1 MDFKKYIIKNKF
13 EIVKKQKQYKINYE
27 QELNSAQYEA
37 VTYLNGPALIIAGA
51 GTGKTRTIIYRVA
64 YLIENEIEP
73 SDILLL
79 TFTRKAAREM
89 LRRAAHLLEDGK
101 CEKVSGGTFHSF
113 ATSILRKYANLIKYD
128 NSFTIIDSSDSEDV
142 INLLRSKMK
151 YGEQKKRF
159 PKKDT
164 LRDIF
169 SKSIN
174 TVQKIEYILEKDYP
188 YYMDEYEKINNLFHQ
203 YTIYKK
209 RYNLMDY
216 DDLLLNLLFL
226 LKENPKTKLNIQNKY
241 KYIMIDEY
249 QDTNKLQAEIVKLL
263 GDKNEN
269 VFAVGDDSQSIY
281 SFRGA
286 NFKNILEFP
295 SIFKNTKI
303 IKLEQ
308 NYRSTQEILNLTNE
322 IINNAI
328 EKYSKRLY
336 TNRSGVEK
344 PWIVVAESEEYQ
356 SKFIAH
362 KILRLREEGIDLKD
376 IAVLFRS
383 SFHSFDLE
391 IELSKSNIPFIKFG
405 GFKFI
410 ETAHIKDIISYLRI
424 LTNPKDIVSWNRV
437 ILLIDGVGPR
447 TAEKIIQDIEMNKI
461 GIDKPHTFEKYGKH
475 GTKIFELLM
484 VLNKIYSDKVDLST
498 KLNILLE
505 YYDPL
510 FKSKYDDFSK
520 RKKDIDIFLT
530 IAERYKNVDD
540 LLVDILLEPP
550 NESVIDIDAEDKNRE
565 YVTLSTIHS
574 AKGLEWKVV
583 FVISALDGRFPSS
596 KAIDNSEELEEER
609 RLMYVACTR
618 AKDYLFITYPTN
630 IFDRD
635 NGIILMKPSRF
646 ISDIDKNLVENFNI
660 VIE

>member
-1 MDFKKYIIKNKF
+1 
-13 EIVKKQKQYKINYE
+13 
-27 QELNSAQYEA
+27 
-37 VTYLNGPALIIAGA
+37 
-51 GTGKTRTIIYRVA
+51 
-64 YLIENEIEP
+64 
-73 SDILLL
+73 
-79 TFTRKAAREM
+79 
-89 LRRAAHLLEDGK
+89 
-101 CEKVSGGTFHSF
+101 
-113 ATSILRKYANLIKYD
+113 
-128 NSFTIIDSSDSEDV
+128 
-142 INLLRSKMK
+142 
-151 YGEQKKRF
+151 
-159 PKKDT
+159 
-164 LRDIF
+164 
-169 SKSIN
+169 
-174 TVQKIEYILEKDYP
+174 
-188 YYMDEYEKINNLFHQ
+188 
-203 YTIYKK
+203 
-209 RYNLMDY
+209 
-216 DDLLLNLLFL
+216 
-226 LKENPKTKLNIQNKY
+226 
-241 KYIMIDEY
+241 
-249 QDTNKLQAEIVKLL
+249 
-263 GDKNEN
+263 
-269 VFAVGDDSQSIY
+269 
-281 SFRGA
+281 
-286 NFKNILEFP
+286 
-295 SIFKNTKI
+295 
-303 IKLEQ
+303 
-308 NYRSTQEILNLTNE
+308 
-322 IINNAI
+322 
-328 EKYSKRLY
+328 
-336 TNRSGVEK
+336 VEK

-646 ISDIDKNLVENFNI
+646 ISDIDKNLIEYFNI
-660 VIE
+660 VME